1 MRYAAPRRRWQI
13 ARREPFPHL
22 RFGRRDDGA
31 PDRVVGEAGDPRPRA
46 GGALVRVADE
56 AGSLAV
62 RDSGVGV
69 GGVEGVGGLLEVQ
82 PLNLVGDGSERALG
96 VARGRCARI
105 VAARA

>member
-1 MRYAAPRRRWQI
+1 M
-13 ARREPFPHL
+13 
-22 RFGRRDDGA
+22 
-31 PDRVVGEAGDPRPRA
+31 VGEAGDPRPRA

-69 GGVEGVGGLLEVQ
+69 VGVEGVGGLLEVQ

-105 VAARA
+105 VAARVSEGLWAAVRREWRVVGGGDRQ